1 MADPSKYPTRLA
13 PYGLRIPPDLK
24 ARLETSA
31 KANGR
36 TLHAEIINAL
46 EYLYP
51 APTPISAFRDELR
64 EALHDM
70 VDPDADPQEAID
82 TVQWLL
88 SSKLDDVIE
97 GEVEKRLAR
106 RPKPQADVRDDDM
119 PF

>member
-1 MADPSKYPTRLA
+1 M
-13 PYGLRIPPDLK
+13 PPDLK
-24 ARLETSA
+24 ERVKAEA
-31 KANGR
+31 KRNGR
-36 TLHAEIINAL
+36 SLNAEIVSAL

-64 EALHDM
+64 EALHEM

-88 SSKLDDVIE
+88 NSKLDDVIQ
-97 GEVEKRLAR
+97 GEVEKRLAE